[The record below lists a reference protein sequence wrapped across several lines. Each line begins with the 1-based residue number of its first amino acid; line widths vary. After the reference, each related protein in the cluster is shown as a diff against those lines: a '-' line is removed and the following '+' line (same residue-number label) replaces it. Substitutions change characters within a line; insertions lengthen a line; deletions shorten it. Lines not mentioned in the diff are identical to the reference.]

1 MFKTLT
7 WQRLVL
13 TAFTLA
19 TIAALLYTL
28 GAPGYD
34 GG

>member
-1 MFKTLT
+1 MSKTLT
-7 WQRLVL
+7 WQRLIL

-19 TIAALLYTL
+19 TIAVLLYTL
-28 GAPGYD
+28 GVPDYV